1 MGSLVAP
8 PALAQ
13 TDLTALEQAL
23 PPEAWA
29 ELQTLLKTQQYHAD
43 IVWTTVAGA
52 LVFFMQAGFAM
63 VEAGFTRAKN
73 ATNIVLKNLMDF
85 CFGACAFWFL
95 GFGLMFGSHVA
106 GFLGT
111 NWFFFNWQQGAEAG
125 SQNDAWPFTFFCFQL
140 VFAATAATIV
150 SGAMA
155 ERTRFLA
162 YLIYSIVISGAIYPI
177 SGAGPGMACLPTT
190 TVVQPA
196 GWKTW
201 ATLTLPGRGWCTWWV
216 GLQLLRELWCWVRA
230 WASMV
235 LMGSRGLF
243 PGIAYPWACWGR

>member
-1 MGSLVAP
+1 
-8 PALAQ
+8 
-13 TDLTALEQAL
+13 
-23 PPEAWA
+23 
-29 ELQTLLKTQQYHAD
+29 
-43 IVWTTVAGA
+43 VAGA

-162 YLIYSIVISGAIYPI
+162 YLIYSIVISGAIYDLLHRHLW
-177 SGAGPGMACLPTT
+177 GDLPDF
-190 TVVQPA
+190 
-196 GWKTW
+196 
-201 ATLTLPGRGWCTWWV
+201 
-216 GLQLLRELWCWVRA
+216 
-230 WASMV
+230 
-235 LMGSRGLF
+235 RGLGLEWPVCRLQRWYSRLAGK
-243 PGIAYPWACWGR
+243 PGLH